1 MKSNPCVVIPAD
13 LVRRAQAGD
22 REAFG
27 ELYQRTGAVIYRT
40 VCSMVRDDDTAW
52 DILQNAYILAWRGLG
67 GLEKP
72 EAFLPWLRRIAV
84 NETVRELSR
93 EKALT
98 FTELAGDAEEEPQL
112 PETREGYQPE
122 IAADKKEAARLV
134 REILEKLPE
143 KQQLIL
149 GMYYYEQ
156 YSVREIS
163 EMLHVAPGTVKAQ
176 LYLGRKKVEA
186 EVKRLEGEGVRL
198 CGLSPMAFLVALEGK
213 RELPKQAGKQAM
225 RAVLAKTSGG
235 PVVLTAKSAGGFF
248 HTILGKVTAVALAA
262 AVTAGG
268 VFGVRAL
275 LRRGSASAG
284 DVRPKETVLVT
295 EPAPVP
301 SEERSEMVPEELTGN
316 PFDSV
321 FASFDPTVLAAVEN
335 GPFPEGRSAPAVVWN
350 EGEEDRLII
359 WPRHAGSTVS
369 ASRILYDGDGAF
381 IEQTPTYSTVCG
393 EGEGV
398 GASLERP
405 AEGPAWVVTVR
416 TPDGEEASWV
426 LTANSRY
433 GTPRWEYLTCGSCTG
448 QDADDF
454 AGSVIY
460 GSTAVQLLADTG
472 YDTRVGNIYVYNILP
487 YDDDNPFVRWG
498 ESRLCSVVRAFE
510 PYDRDGASWMY
521 NEWYA
526 DESTAWTKMQVQTV
540 GDTCRLEA
548 AVVHEMYIDEM
559 SYRDYL
565 AGKSSSDRSL
575 AETVA
580 RQAEL
585 FEEKRMLGYVHP
597 AEEGEELRFSL
608 YGVLVYNP
616 TLAAKTVSVTVNGED
631 AGEFS
636 LTEGDFF
643 TWIPLN
649 YGDLPADR
657 PVQVEARVTQTW
669 FGDPEEAVLD
679 LLPDMGSNFRGGR

>member
-1 MKSNPCVVIPAD
+1 MNSNPYVEIPAE
-13 LVRRAQAGD
+13 LVRRARSGD

-27 ELYQRTGAVIYRT
+27 ELYQRSSAVIYRT
-40 VCSMVRDDDTAW
+40 VCSMVRSEDTAW
-52 DILQNAYILAWRGLG
+52 DVLQNTYIRAWRGLG
-67 GLEKP
+67 RLEKP

-84 NETVRELSR
+84 NETVKELSR

-98 FTELAGDAEEEPQL
+98 FTELAGDAEEEPKL

-122 IAADKKEAARLV
+122 IAADNKEAARLV

-176 LYLGRKKVEA
+176 LHLGRKKVEA

-225 RAVLAKTSGG
+225 RAVLAKTSGE
-235 PVVLTAKSAGGFF
+235 PVVLTAKAAGGFF
-248 HTILGKVTAVALAA
+248 HTVLGKVTAVALAA

-268 VFGVRAL
+268 VLGVRAL
-275 LRRGSASAG
+275 LRRESASAG
-284 DVRPKETVLVT
+284 DVRPPETVL
-295 EPAPVP
+295 AP
-301 SEERSEMVPEELTGN
+301 EREDPGLEQTKN
-316 PFDSV
+316 PFDSL

-335 GPFPEGRSAPAVVWN
+335 GPFPEGSPAPAVVWN
-350 EGEEDRLII
+350 EGETDRLII

-433 GTPRWEYLTCGSCTG
+433 GTPRWEYLTCGSFTG

-460 GSTAVQLLADTG
+460 GSTAVQLLEDTG
-472 YDTRVGNIYVYNILP
+472 YDTRVGYSYVYNILP

-510 PYDRDGASWMY
+510 PYDRNGASWMY

-526 DESTAWTKMQVQTV
+526 DESTVWTKKQVQTV
-540 GDTCRLEA
+540 GDTCRMEA

-559 SYRDYL
+559 GYRDYL
-565 AGKSSSDRSL
+565 AGKSSSDRTL

-580 RQAEL
+580 GQAEL
-585 FEEKRMLGYVHP
+585 FEEMRMLGYMQP

-657 PVQVEARVTQTW
+657 PVQVDARVTQTL
-669 FGDPEEAVLD
+669 FGTPEEAVLD